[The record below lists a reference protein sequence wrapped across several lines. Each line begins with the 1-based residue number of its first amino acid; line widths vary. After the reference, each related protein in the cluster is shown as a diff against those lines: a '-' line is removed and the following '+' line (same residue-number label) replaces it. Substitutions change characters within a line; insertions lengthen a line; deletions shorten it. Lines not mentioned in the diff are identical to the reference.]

1 MEIRTNSAHAWLLAA
16 RPKTLTGAAVPVLV
30 ALCAAW
36 SSVPQDFDWLPA
48 LLCMAFALLMQV
60 DANLVNDYF
69 DWADGVDTAER
80 LGPERAVAQGWVTP
94 RAMRI
99 AIVLTTLASAATGL
113 PLVMWGGWYLVWIG
127 MACIAGCFLYT
138 TLFSRHALGDVL
150 VFLFFGIV
158 PVCATYY
165 IQRHELTTNVV
176 MLATACG
183 MVVDCLLIINNYRDR
198 ETDARVGK
206 ATLATLIGATPT
218 EAIYL
223 AIGFVATG
231 LTIPALGTEVVLML
245 PYLALHTTNWRQM
258 HRIHKG
264 RALNKVL
271 ATTSM
276 AILLF
281 GLSLSI
287 LLLLQL

>member
-1 MEIRTNSAHAWLLAA
+1 M
-16 RPKTLTGAAVPVLV
+16 PVLV
-30 ALCAAW
+30 ALSAAW
-36 SSVPQDFDWLPA
+36 SDAPEDFAWLPA
-48 LLCMAFALLMQV
+48 VLCLLFALLMQV

-94 RAMRI
+94 HAMRI
-99 AIVLTTLASAATGL
+99 GIVLTTLLSAAVGL
-113 PLVMWGGWYLVWIG
+113 PLVVWGGWNMVWVG
-127 MACIAGCFLYT
+127 LACIAGCFLYT
-138 TLFSRHALGDVL
+138 LLFSRHALGDIL

-165 IQRHELTTNVV
+165 LQRHALEIDVIL
-176 MLATACG
+176 LAAACG

-198 ETDARVGK
+198 ETDAHVGK
-206 ATLATLIGATPT
+206 TTLATLVGAAPT

-223 AIGFVATG
+223 AMGFTATA
-231 LTIPALGTEVVLML
+231 LTYPALGAKVALMV
-245 PYLALHTTNWRQM
+245 PYLILHVLNWRQM